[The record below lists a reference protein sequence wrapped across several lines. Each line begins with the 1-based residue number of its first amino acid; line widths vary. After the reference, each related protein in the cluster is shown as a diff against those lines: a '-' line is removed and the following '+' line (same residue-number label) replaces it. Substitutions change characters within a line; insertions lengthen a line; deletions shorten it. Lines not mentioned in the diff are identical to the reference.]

1 MKKHLSFFRKIVAF
15 SLLLVILFAGSTT
28 NSQPIDENQG
38 VSLCSDREDDTERNK
53 N

>member
-15 SLLLVILFAGSTT
+15 SLLLAILFVGTT
-28 NSQPIDENQG
+28 ANSQPIDENYG
-38 VSLCSDREDDTERNK
+38 ISLCSDNTDNEEPSK

>member
-28 NSQPIDENQG
+28 NSHPIDENHG
-38 VSLCSDREDDTERNK
+38 VSLCSDRKDSSERN
-53 N
+53 NN